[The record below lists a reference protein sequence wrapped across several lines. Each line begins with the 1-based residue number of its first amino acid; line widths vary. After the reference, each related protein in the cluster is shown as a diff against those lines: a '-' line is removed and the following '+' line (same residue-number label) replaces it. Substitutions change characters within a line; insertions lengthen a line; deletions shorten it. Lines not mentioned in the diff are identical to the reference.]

1 MTTPPILSEKLEIV
15 PVGELKTHPKNPKK
29 GDTKAIRASIE
40 ANGFYGSIVAQR
52 STGYILVG
60 NHRWAA
66 AKQAGLSTVPV
77 LFVDVDDKTARRILA
92 ADNRTSDLGT
102 YDDEALAKLLEELR
116 NEGALK
122 GSGYDADDLDKL
134 IEKIGDDVLDAEPQ
148 MDGLEYK
155 VIVECASE
163 EEQSML
169 LQKLEADGLSCRP
182 VIS

>member
-1 MTTPPILSEKLEIV
+1 VVPNVLSDKLERV
-15 PVGELKTHPKNPKK
+15 PVGDLRAHPKNAKK
-29 GDTKAIRASIE
+29 GDTAAIRASIE
-40 ANGFYGSIVAQR
+40 ASGFYGALVVQR
-52 STGYILVG
+52 STGHILVG
-60 NHRWAA
+60 NHRWLA
-66 AKQAGLSTVPV
+66 AKQAGLAEVPV
-77 LFVDVDDKTARRILA
+77 IYVDVDDKTARRILA
-92 ADNRTSDLGT
+92 ADNRTSDLGS

-122 GSGYDADDLDKL
+122 GSGYDSDDLDKL
-134 IEKIGDDVLDAEPQ
+134 IEKLGDDVLDAEPQ